1 MKRSYDTPIIDIEKF
16 ESEDVITTSSLTN
29 GGANGESKKESFS
42 SLFK

>member
-1 MKRSYDTPIIDIEKF
+1 MRKSYYTPIIEIEKF

-29 GGANGESKKESFS
+29 GGANGSSTKESFS